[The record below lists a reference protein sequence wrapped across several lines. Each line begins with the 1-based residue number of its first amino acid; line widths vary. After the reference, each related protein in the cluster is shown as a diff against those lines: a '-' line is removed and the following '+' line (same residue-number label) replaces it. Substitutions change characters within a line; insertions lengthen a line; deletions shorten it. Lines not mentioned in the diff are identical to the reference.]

1 MFDGCRA
8 RNARPDVISV
18 DLLMPGMSGWEFV
31 RSIKADPDL
40 RSIPVIVVSVVASEN
55 AGRVFGVVDVLQ
67 KPISREELLAVLR
80 RNLRE
85 PKSRILVVDD
95 DPDVR
100 QILVSYLE
108 GGEAEVRTASN
119 GREALE
125 RLEEGLPDLILLD
138 LIMPVMDGMTFLDAL
153 QLDPRC
159 QNIPV
164 AVITAKDL
172 SAAQIERLKHQT
184 LEVVSKA
191 EVFTGDLKRLLQRI
205 LQKAEMARVAGRVAG
220 KAGGEGYRGTLEIQN
235 PKA

>member
-1 MFDGCRA
+1 VFDGCRA

>member
-1 MFDGCRA
+1 
-8 RNARPDVISV
+8 
-18 DLLMPGMSGWEFV
+18 MPGMSGWEFV